1 MNFVIIFSIMLILG
15 LVVLMIFTFT
25 SLQKHKK
32 NEKTNLLNTMRMK
45 NDFDIDDG
53 SYITN

>member
-1 MNFVIIFSIMLILG
+1 MSYIVFTTILT
-15 LVVLMIFTFT
+15 LVLVLLMIFTFF
-25 SLQKHKK
+25 SLTKHRKT
-32 NEKTNLLNTMRMK
+32 EKTKLLNTMRMK